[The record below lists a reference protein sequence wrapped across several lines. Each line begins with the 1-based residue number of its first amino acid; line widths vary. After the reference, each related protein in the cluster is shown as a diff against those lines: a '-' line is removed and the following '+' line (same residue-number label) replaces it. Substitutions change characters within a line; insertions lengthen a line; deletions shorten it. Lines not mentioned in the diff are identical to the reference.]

1 MPKKKSPED
10 AVDQFLSAPE
20 EVTENPREKAKLL
33 DRKARDDA
41 RKNRERA
48 NKRKTRP
55 SLEDILGDVVR
66 VAEDEATNPF
76 HEFRSISR
84 RRYELYGHYPIEYV
98 LEHGRFQHIKQM
110 CGLVDTV
117 GDRMLLNARTNKSLV
132 EHDHRYIHRYI
143 SGHINKFPELQRATM
158 KARQAVHISDTH
170 SLFMDP
176 FYWESF
182 LAFCEDSQPELIS
195 LVADHIDGSEVS
207 SHPKVPGHT
216 TKFQIELN
224 MFKAMLREI
233 RERLGYKVRIVL
245 VGDNH
250 FFDRIVRYLTQVS
263 PALAGLDCM
272 KIDALMGIDEFEVE
286 LAMGGSFVSP
296 KGQEDNR
303 PFLRLWDKFNVTHG
317 TATGKFPAM
326 SELMSWGSSGVS
338 GHVHKD
344 QIIGGNVAAMR
355 DFVWMCLGCGCID
368 EVAKYYV
375 RGAGPSWRQGWG
387 ITDMMRG
394 HIQHT
399 AVQTGNGV
407 AMANGWHYEAKKALP
422 RKGVV
427 KVRKFWEKRYSL

>member
-1 MPKKKSPED
+1 MSKKKTPEEK
-10 AVDQFLSAPE
+10 VDQFLAAPD
-20 EVTENPREKAKLL
+20 EVVNNPREASKLR
-33 DRKARDDA
+33 DRKERDTARKAR
-41 RKNRERA
+41 ERSG
-48 NKRKTRP
+48 KLKGKP
-55 SLEDILGDVVR
+55 SIEDILTDVIR
-66 VAEDEATNPF
+66 VAEDEENNIHA
-76 HEFRSISR
+76 EFRSISQ
-84 RRYELYGHYPIEYV
+84 RRYELYGHYPIEDV
-98 LEHGRFQHIKQM
+98 LQHGRFQHIKQM
-110 CGLVDTV
+110 CGLADTV
-117 GDRMLLNARTNKSLV
+117 GDRMLLNARTGVSLV
-132 EHDHRYIHRYI
+132 EHDQRYINKFI
-143 SGHINKFPELQRATM
+143 SPYVDKFPELQRATN

-182 LAFCEDSQPELIS
+182 LAFCEDSRPEMIS

-216 TKFQIELN
+216 SKFQVELN
-224 MFKAMLREI
+224 MFKAMLKEI
-233 RERLGYKVRIVL
+233 RERLGYNVRIVL

-250 FFDRIVRYLTQVS
+250 FFDRVVRYLTQVS

-286 LAMGGSFVSP
+286 LAMGGAFVSP
-296 KGQEDNR
+296 AGQEDNR
-303 PFLRLWDKFNVTHG
+303 PFIRLWDKFNVTHG

-344 QIIGGNVAAMR
+344 QIIGGNVASMR
-355 DFVWMCLGCGCID
+355 DFIWMCLGCGCID

-399 AVQTGNGV
+399 SVQTGNGV
-407 AMANGWHYEAKKALP
+407 AMANGWHYEAKKGLP
-422 RKGVV
+422 KAGVV
-427 KVRKFWEKRYSL
+427 NVRKFWEKRFGL